1 MLGVIAINSMRA
13 SFFHRASKIATDTS
27 VEVTNEE
34 LFVRYFVQLC
44 STRCR
49 STLQVLYTNSTK
61 EQFISF
67 ISKNNQYYK
76 KIHLTTINLKIR
88 SKKYTMSHNTPLSKG
103 SSDATQLHD
112 MLLQKNDRSGATF
125 NR

>member
-1 MLGVIAINSMRA
+1 MKNCLYGTLYNYVPG
-13 SFFHRASKIATDTS
+13 
-27 VEVTNEE
+27 
-34 LFVRYFVQLC
+34 

-103 SSDATQLHD
+103 SSDTTQLHD
-112 MLLQKNDRSGATF
+112 MLLQKKMIEAEPHLIGRMFPGVANGGF
-125 NR
+125 NGK